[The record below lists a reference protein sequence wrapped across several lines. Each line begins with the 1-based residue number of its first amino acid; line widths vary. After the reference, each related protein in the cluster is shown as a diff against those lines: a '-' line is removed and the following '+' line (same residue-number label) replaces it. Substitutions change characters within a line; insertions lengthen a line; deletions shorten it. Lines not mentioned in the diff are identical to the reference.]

1 MPFFVIF
8 ILLLGPVI
16 TAGGVASGHVHWS
29 LHSGKTQVLVVMFV
43 PAMFFYFQ
51 AVKLFWRLLADIQA
65 GTIEQVYLSP
75 LPSWLT
81 AAAGRLA
88 AALIETL
95 FVAGVTLGVVA
106 ALAPLHYAWQASA
119 LLPFALLVVTG
130 FGYLLIIGGV
140 TLAPAAPARPRR
152 TPTARRR
159 RVHAR

>member
-51 AVKLFWRLLADIQA
+51 AVKPFWR
-65 GTIEQVYLSP
+65 
-75 LPSWLT
+75 T